1 MSKRKLLEL
10 NLLDDFLIAV
20 TDSLKK
26 IHKIAETVKREED
39 VQLKFMKAF
48 ERRNMWINK
57 GKELERENTERERQN
72 TERERQRADN
82 AEAEV
87 MKLKAMLIQRGI
99 EPSIV

>member
-26 IHKIAETVKREED
+26 IYKIVEIVKREEE

-57 GKELERENTERERQN
+57 GKLIGQELEREN

-82 AEAEV
+82 AEAVLFKINEE
-87 MKLKAMLIQRGI
+87 LKHWKNLAL
-99 EPSIV
+99 STTT